1 MARAFAAECRAL
13 KAPSGG
19 TAKVIALLAGFAAS
33 PTVPAL
39 SIIVGPV
46 VLTLSES

>member
-1 MARAFAAECRAL
+1 MARAFAAEYRAL
-13 KAPSGG
+13 KAPAGG
-19 TAKVIALLAGFAAS
+19 TATVIALVAGRTAS

-39 SIIVGPV
+39 SIIVGPG